1 MMDNNDEKKDLSAD
15 ELIRMLNISLGLT
28 PDGQQKDTEKNE
40 ENNSE
45 SDLNN
50 EDDTGVI
57 IADDLISESE
67 ESTHTPTEMTDPEDK
82 ETFGKSSDIDTLTDI
97 DDSLIGFSDTLD
109 RLDDTV
115 YQPAPM
121 SKPAQSRGVSSINI
135 TEEEPR
141 DERKIIFDDADFE
154 ELDSDNEPT
163 SLFEIE
169 EQIASTNAFSVETDE
184 AKANEGAAADDEDS
198 KDLTTVAA
206 SSPDADKS
214 VDHSDSLTEDN
225 EPTRQSDLEG
235 LDNAATRESDLQSDE
250 NPSISEQQSND
261 NNLSENDARA
271 FDQAYNDQE
280 DSSDGYDDAQHDIMF
295 AVNFEQKLNDIFND
309 DISARETPE
318 EKRERKKKRKVQA
331 EQRAR
336 GRIDEYTSQSQKPI
350 FLEKYK
356 KAFTSLNIRIIA
368 SFIVS
373 LLLIVLESL
382 VSFGASLPHFIS
394 PDANPRVLILLC
406 MQLFFICCGLAMNR
420 LADGAKAFVTGRSTT
435 DVLTFVFA
443 FTTAAYGIYTAIV
456 LPNELTLM
464 FSPCAFCIC
473 ISLISELWDLKR
485 EINSFKTVSSTKRK
499 YAIEKYTPD
508 SDSVDKNEFFDYL
521 PENPELL
528 KINKTSFVEKFAT
541 NFSKQTKQ
549 RSAFGIISL
558 LSLFVAIAYFILMFV
573 LKDSVDSSVSYAFTL
588 LCALLPSSLY
598 VAFASPLYKA
608 SSLASYENSTFIGET
623 VADEYSSA
631 SVVSFD
637 DVEVFPPYATKLVHH
652 RIYPHA
658 RFDHVVYVIASLF
671 TKLNGPLND
680 VFSSITNEIGTTDN
694 VKIHTVYEDGIE
706 ADVDDEHVLIG
717 SASFMEN
724 RNYIPA
730 YTTEDEIS
738 ESNNSRRIM
747 YVAFGGTIV
756 AKFYFQY
763 TADGEFTSTL
773 RQLTN
778 AGMCIAV
785 KTFDPNIDTA
795 LLANEINIKKYPVKV
810 IKCANASELSSTSE
824 SAEATVISTRSAKS
838 LLKTLTNCRKL
849 SSVIKT
855 GTLISV
861 MSMLVS
867 FMIVIFALIAGLS
880 GSITSLL
887 IVIYQLIWVI
897 ITKIV
902 TGLHIK

>member
-1 MMDNNDEKKDLSAD
+1 MDNNDEKKDLSAD

-28 PDGQQKDTEKNE
+28 PDGQQKDSESGEANDDKSDANE
-40 ENNSE
+40 EY
-45 SDLNN
+45 
-50 EDDTGVI
+50 DTGVI
-57 IADDLISESE
+57 LSDPKSTEAEEDLPSSEN
-67 ESTHTPTEMTDPEDK
+67 DAV
-82 ETFGKSSDIDTLTDI
+82 FNGSSSHDTLTDI
-97 DDSLIGFSDTLD
+97 DDSLVGFSDTLD

-141 DERKIIFDDADFE
+141 DERKVIFDDADFE

-163 SLFEIE
+163 SHFEIE
-169 EQIASTNAFSVETDE
+169 EKTVSTNAFSVESDGEHQEESGEDNMDE
-184 AKANEGAAADDEDS
+184 EDS
-198 KDLTTVAA
+198 EDLTVIANA
-206 SSPDADKS
+206 SDKE
-214 VDHSDSLTEDN
+214 DRSDDGSDITAEDN
-225 EPTRQSDLEG
+225 EPTRESDIESF
-235 LDNAATRESDLQSDE
+235 DDEKTRESDLSSDE
-250 NPSISEQQSND
+250 ESND
-261 NNLSENDARA
+261 NNLSENDAKA
-271 FDQAYNDQE
+271 FDQAYNDEE

-309 DISARETPE
+309 DISTPETPE
-318 EKRERKKKRKVQA
+318 EKLERKKKRKINA
-331 EQRAR
+331 EQKAR
-336 GRIDEYTSQSQKPI
+336 GRIDEYTNPSQKPL

-368 SFIVS
+368 SFVVS

-420 LADGAKAFVTGRSTT
+420 LSDGAKAFVTGRSTT

-443 FTTAAYGIYTAIV
+443 FTTAAYGIYTAVI
-456 LPNELTLM
+456 LPSELTLM

-485 EINSFKTVSSTKRK
+485 EINSFKIVSSTKRK
-499 YAIEKYTPD
+499 YAIEKYTPT

-541 NFSKQTKQ
+541 NFSKQSKQ
-549 RSAFGIISL
+549 RSAFGVISL
-558 LSLFVAIAYFILMFV
+558 LSLFIAIAYFILMFV
-573 LKDSVDSSVSYAFTL
+573 LKNTLDSSISYAFTL

-608 SSLASYENSTFIGET
+608 SSIASYENSTFIGET

-637 DVEVFPPYATKLVHH
+637 DVEAFPPYATKLVHH

-763 TADGEFTSTL
+763 TADGEFTNTL

-810 IKCANASELSSTSE
+810 IKCASVSELSSTSE
-824 SAEATVISTRSAKS
+824 KAEATVISSRSAKS

-867 FMIVIFALIAGLS
+867 FMIVIFAFIAGLS

-897 ITKIV
+897 VTKIV